1 MNELSGSPEHEARAG
16 AKRVAA
22 AAERERERAA
32 ELPRLTTLAEDASQ
46 RRRRQTSRRQ
56 RKQHAVAMGALAL
69 LDSAEG
75 AEELQA
81 SIAVATQHVHALPVL
96 QEELE
101 CARARLQSLETA
113 AGAEAA
119 APAISLDELRAATAN
134 WNLDSK
140 VGP

>member
-22 AAERERERAA
+22 AERSAFDF
-32 ELPRLTTLAEDASQ
+32 PRLTTLAEDASQ

-96 QEELE
+96 QE
-101 CARARLQSLETA
+101 QM
-113 AGAEAA
+113 
-119 APAISLDELRAATAN
+119 
-134 WNLDSK
+134 
-140 VGP
+140 